1 MHQTAASPNPQPA
14 HAAHWMAAD
23 PDGYAAG
30 YIPRVIPD
38 PVYLLKGNPAHP
50 EHDELGLRNPEGIEA
65 PDLVLIGGGVVYG
78 AGVRAEQCWPALLQ
92 KRMGTGVLNAG
103 MTGWGSVQY
112 ALAAEELTTMAPRR
126 VIACLNPASDLIQAF
141 TCASLSDSLLAR
153 SFFDPDWTS
162 LPQPDTTATNR
173 AGRAIDRMAA
183 EHPDL
188 ADEDILALLAQRG
201 EPDVDPCVLEAS
213 RFYLAE
219 HSLLA
224 MQDLEHPVVEAGL
237 SITVKVLAHLRRLSE
252 ERDFSLTILLMPTRE
267 YLVYQRLDEAQ
278 VRDREMLERLGLA
291 EASVLGELRAACAGL
306 GVRCFDLTNYLKH
319 FVGSR
324 IHTQNSRQG
333 QLTTKGCELLA
344 RFVRERVLPGTVVRA
359 PLRAAVGGAYPM
371 F

>member
-1 MHQTAASPNPQPA
+1 MPQA
-14 HAAHWMAAD
+14 TS
-23 PDGYAAG
+23 
-30 YIPRVIPD
+30 PRVIPD

-162 LPQPDTTATNR
+162 LPQPDTSATNR

-224 MQDLEHPVVEAGL
+224 MQDLEHPGG
-237 SITVKVLAHLRRLSE
+237 RGR
-252 ERDFSLTILLMPTRE
+252 
-267 YLVYQRLDEAQ
+267 AQ
-278 VRDREMLERLGLA
+278 
-291 EASVLGELRAACAGL
+291 
-306 GVRCFDLTNYLKH
+306 H
-319 FVGSR
+319 
-324 IHTQNSRQG
+324 HRQG
-333 QLTTKGCELLA
+333 SGALAQTLGGARLLA
-344 RFVRERVLPGTVVRA
+344 DPSCSCPPASTWCTSVWTRPRCATARCWSAWVWPRPRCWANCAPPVPGWGYAVLI
-359 PLRAAVGGAYPM
+359 
-371 F
+371 